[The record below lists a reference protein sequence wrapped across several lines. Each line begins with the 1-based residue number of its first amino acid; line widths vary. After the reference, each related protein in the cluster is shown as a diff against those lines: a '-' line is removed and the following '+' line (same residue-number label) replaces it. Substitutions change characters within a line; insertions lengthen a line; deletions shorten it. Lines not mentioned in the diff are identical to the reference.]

1 MEEYYRYFLA
11 VHIIFVVS
19 WMAGLFYGVRLFIY
33 HTEANDRPEIEKNI
47 LQREFEKIEGRLWN
61 IITIPAMCLTIVA
74 GALMLYTRPVYLEL
88 PWMQVKLGFV
98 ALLIGY
104 HFICQNIMKQL
115 RKGVFKYSSTQLRL
129 WNEVATILL
138 VAIVFT
144 VILKSAVDWVYGLI
158 GLIAFSAAIMTAVKS
173 INGIAKKTINNLKKH
188 CADEKKATHYIIICF
203 ISEFKR

>member
-33 HTEANDRPEIEKNI
+33 HTEANDRPELEKNI
-47 LQREFEKIEGRLWN
+47 LQKEFEKIEGRLWN
-61 IITIPAMCLTIVA
+61 IITIPAMCLTVLA
-74 GALMLYTRPVYLEL
+74 GSLMLYTRPEYLSL
-88 PWMQVKLGFV
+88 DWMQVKLGFV
-98 ALLIGY
+98 ALLLIY

-115 RKGVFKYSSTQLRL
+115 RSGIFKYSSNQLRL

-144 VILKSAVDWVYGLI
+144 VILKSAVDWVYGLV
-158 GLIAFSAAIMTAVKS
+158 GLIAFSVVIMTAVK
-173 INGIAKKTINNLKKH
+173 IYKRYR
-188 CADEKKATHYIIICF
+188 EKKQ
-203 ISEFKR
+203 E